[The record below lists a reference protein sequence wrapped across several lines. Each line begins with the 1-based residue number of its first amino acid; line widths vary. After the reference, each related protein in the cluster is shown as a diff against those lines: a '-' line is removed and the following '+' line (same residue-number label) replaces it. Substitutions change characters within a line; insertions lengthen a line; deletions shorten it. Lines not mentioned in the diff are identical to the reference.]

1 MIRDA
6 IGFGSGIRILNQE
19 KWETVLSF
27 LISQNNNIPRIRKC
41 IDSLA
46 ETMGRKIGTYDGR
59 DYYAL
64 PSPEVLAEAAVED
77 LEPCRLGY
85 RAKYLIQT
93 AKLVEKEGMD
103 VLEALGQ
110 PEVTAEEARQ
120 SLCRYSG
127 IGPKVAN
134 CISLFP
140 WERSI
145 AFLLMSGCGRS

>member
-1 MIRDA
+1 
-6 IGFGSGIRILNQE
+6 
-19 KWETVLSF
+19 
-27 LISQNNNIPRIRKC
+27 
-41 IDSLA
+41 
-46 ETMGRKIGTYDGR
+46 MGRKIGTYDGR

-120 SLCRYSG
+120 SL
-127 IGPKVAN
+127 ADT
-134 CISLFP
+134 
-140 WERSI
+140 
-145 AFLLMSGCGRS
+145 AA

>member
-1 MIRDA
+1 MA
-6 IGFGSGIRILNQE
+6 E
-19 KWETVLSF
+19 
-27 LISQNNNIPRIRKC
+27 IS
-41 IDSLA
+41 
-46 ETMGRKIGTYDGR
+46 T
-59 DYYAL
+59 L

-134 CISLFP
+134 CISLFSMGKIDSFP
-140 WERSI
+140 IDVWVRKVMKQTLRDRGKKRESHDRLCFKTVLPVWRHCPAVFI
-145 AFLLMSGCGRS
+145 LLYHS

>member
-1 MIRDA
+1 MYKR
-6 IGFGSGIRILNQE
+6 Q
-19 KWETVLSF
+19 
-27 LISQNNNIPRIRKC
+27 
-41 IDSLA
+41 
-46 ETMGRKIGTYDGR
+46 GR

-93 AKLVEKEGMD
+93 AKLVEKERMD

-127 IGPKVAN
+127 IGPKAVSYTHLSWDDSCSEASRYF
-134 CISLFP
+134 C
-140 WERSI
+140 RSVLCPEEKRRG
-145 AFLLMSGCGRS
+145 LLC